1 MEILNKIHITPNT
14 IVLGDF
20 NTRLGSIVGDTK
32 SNSRRTPFLEW
43 VQRHDLHIWNTTHAK
58 GKCTFEN
65 HQGKSIIDFFISP
78 YNLIPN
84 PSSLHI
90 HSDVTVGSDHYL
102 CSMELPLPGNIIQK
116 ITEKNASPPPR
127 QIWRLAKF
135 EEWEVRDSYIDHF
148 TTISAPLYDNL
159 MSVYQQL
166 TSSTSSSS
174 ASNINFGT
182 PRPKDIE
189 AYTEELNQSIYSA
202 LDLTVGR
209 TGNRPPD
216 WNWYWNKHLD
226 DIAQQRTKLFRH
238 WKRSAGRSPFDR
250 LSLFQAYTKQNQILH
265 SEIKKAKRA
274 NWRHLCNKLRNNP
287 VEMMASIKR
296 KRLSQRT
303 NVTYTHPDGPEAAV
317 TSMVQHLDRVFGN
330 TPSTA
335 SSSSS
340 SLPISTPHPSSPS
353 TTLPE
358 HIEQYYTPSR
368 IQHDLHLHSNPVSDE
383 YDLDL
388 QVPWQV
394 IDIVDIIKALA
405 NRKAPGT
412 DHIRAEMLKPIKRR
426 VSKILYILFSLCWHW
441 SITPSFWRTAQVVP
455 IFKKGDSS
463 DPANY
468 RPISLTSI
476 FRKILERC
484 IAPTL
489 HATMP
494 YLDIS
499 QGGFRPSRGTLDQA
513 LCLPE
518 LMHDYTTSTTET
530 STDDTGQSTISII
543 HTPPVVAFLDIKAAY
558 DSVNRLII
566 WQSLA
571 PYIPKQLLQLL
582 MHLFDNTLISV
593 IINNHTSHCITAKRG
608 VLQGSILSP
617 TLYSVFIDSLP
628 RFLRNA
634 SRFPTLIPSIH
645 PDNPTHSLASAVR
658 DPSSF
663 ITSEHA
669 NPISMLD
676 NLREDRRVAVSSYSL
691 QKIYKKTPKKEK
703 KHYTFI
709 YY

>member
-1 MEILNKIHITPNT
+1 MSSATQAVPIVCSAGQTNSSNYTHQNNHNTQKKIRKHIQKTPKNITHLKVGLINIRGLQPNSKATFDECRNSEINLFFATETFFSSSNRLHAPGWVGHHNYAEQRRDHNYGGISLFVHEDINTHTIVLPIIHPHILSCRIGTLTIHCIYLPPTKYPVEHNFNNTHAMEILNKIHITPNT

-116 ITEKNASPPPR
+116 IKEKNASPPPR

-174 ASNINFGT
+174 ASTINFGT

-189 AYTEELNQSIYSA
+189 VYTEELNQSIYSA

-209 TGNRPPD
+209 TGNRPSD

-226 DIAQQRTKLFRH
+226 DIAQQRTKLFRR

-250 LSLFQAYTKQNQILH
+250 LPLFQAYTKQNQILH

-303 NVTYTHPDGPEAAV
+303 NVTYTHPEGPEAAV

-335 SSSSS
+335 SPSSPSI
-340 SLPISTPHPSSPS
+340 PISTPHPSSPS

-368 IQHDLHLHSNPVSDE
+368 IQNDLHLHSNPASDE

-388 QVPWQV
+388 HTGA
-394 IDIVDIIKALA
+394 K
-405 NRKAPGT
+405 KCM
-412 DHIRAEMLKPIKRR
+412 E
-426 VSKILYILFSLCWHW
+426 FSNL
-441 SITPSFWRTAQVVP
+441 
-455 IFKKGDSS
+455 
-463 DPANY
+463 
-468 RPISLTSI
+468 PIS
-476 FRKILERC
+476 KW
-484 IAPTL
+484 
-489 HATMP
+489 
-494 YLDIS
+494 
-499 QGGFRPSRGTLDQA
+499 
-513 LCLPE
+513 
-518 LMHDYTTSTTET
+518 
-530 STDDTGQSTISII
+530 
-543 HTPPVVAFLDIKAAY
+543 KA
-558 DSVNRLII
+558 
-566 WQSLA
+566 
-571 PYIPKQLLQLL
+571 
-582 MHLFDNTLISV
+582 
-593 IINNHTSHCITAKRG
+593 
-608 VLQGSILSP
+608 
-617 TLYSVFIDSLP
+617 
-628 RFLRNA
+628 
-634 SRFPTLIPSIH
+634 
-645 PDNPTHSLASAVR
+645 
-658 DPSSF
+658 
-663 ITSEHA
+663 
-669 NPISMLD
+669 ISM
-676 NLREDRRVAVSSYSL
+676 R
-691 QKIYKKTPKKEK
+691 
-703 KHYTFI
+703 
-709 YY
+709 